1 MDKNHKK
8 ACFEYIRT
16 GPKEDFN
23 KPETWTTSTRHYMS
37 LLEEKYP
44 QDLFFSWSWPG
55 LLIFPYWALYR
66 KMILF
71 GILSFFIIPMFW
83 PLGHLIGGVIA
94 NPLYLYFVKRKVAIG
109 KTQNSS
115 TSWVYPLVALFFGV
129 IIAIGFITLIA
140 VMAPFKN
147 S

>member
-1 MDKNHKK
+1 MDNEHKK
-8 ACFEYIRT
+8 ACFEYLRI
-16 GPKEDFN
+16 GLAEDFN
-23 KPETWTTSTRHYMS
+23 KPETWSTSTRHYMS

-55 LLIFPYWALYR
+55 FLIFPYWALYR

-94 NPLYLYFVKRKVAIG
+94 NPLYLYFVKRKVGIG
-109 KTQNSS
+109 KKQASS
-115 TSWVYPLVALFFGV
+115 TSWLYPIIALFFGLLLAV
-129 IIAIGFITLIA
+129 GFVVMIAL
-140 VMAPFKN
+140 MAPFKN